1 MLIVP
6 VLKKIVGSSTKKIP
20 NSNDLDV
27 RIFHLNGN
35 SKNEFHISKKDKVN
49 NIIDYNYWALQT
61 ALLDI
66 VNGGPNVFLFN
77 TLYSPDYEPP
87 SAIGLELMENKERFI
102 GNNIIKSGLKFIE
115 KKMNLIKDPSKQV
128 ITHKHLYYI
137 CSDLSETI
145 NIINGI
151 IEYPMELD
159 NKILMIHDGLL
170 GMKESLE
177 VVEDIK
183 NKFLNLKLNNPPDVD
198 WVKNF
203 ITKSYELYKIQN
215 TLN

>member
-1 MLIVP
+1 
-6 VLKKIVGSSTKKIP
+6 
-20 NSNDLDV
+20 
-27 RIFHLNGN
+27 
-35 SKNEFHISKKDKVN
+35 
-49 NIIDYNYWALQT
+49 
-61 ALLDI
+61 
-66 VNGGPNVFLFN
+66 
-77 TLYSPDYEPP
+77 
-87 SAIGLELMENKERFI
+87 
-102 GNNIIKSGLKFIE
+102 
-115 KKMNLIKDPSKQV
+115 
-128 ITHKHLYYI
+128 
-137 CSDLSETI
+137 
-145 NIINGI
+145 
-151 IEYPMELD
+151 MELD